1 MAPAPRV
8 LADEPQGARPTGF
21 FYFQPSVRAFYEGNV
36 SQVTV
41 AMLITANFLCNVV
54 EKEID
59 PQGVIMPGTWRKL
72 EITFNVMFL
81 IELIIN
87 MYARWLKRFWCDS
100 WNIFDVLVVT
110 VGCISFGVELV
121 GPLKLLRCLRAFRV
135 FRLFKRVKALNRII
149 VMIVSALPG
158 VANAFLVIVIMVSIY
173 SLVAVEFFSTFGV
186 VMDTEY
192 TGTTQLDHWDP
203 TVSTVETA
211 FSDQT
216 VGYTNLGTGQPS
228 NSYISNFTARTP
240 TPHCAYHNAVGGIV
254 PSITT
259 RNLCHGVEYW
269 GTFTR
274 AWFTLFQLLTGE
286 SWAEA
291 IARPV
296 LFGWAEYGSASIYI
310 SAIFFISFVVI
321 NAFILFNVFV
331 AVLLDKVIAPDEAEP
346 DELVGASAHG
356 ATPGKININ
365 LGANFS
371 PSRPLPAPG
380 TPAAA
385 PGSPSNSLHNMEPT
399 AQVDM
404 QVAKSTFNK
413 FDTDGKGSI
422 DVREL
427 GAMLTF
433 MKINVKGYES
443 ILDKFDA
450 NKSGTLEFD
459 EFTNLLTQIRAMP
472 PKTPTQMMMRLLET
486 QQALMAGHRDLLLD
500 SQLRA
505 SEVLEVKRALVEIN
519 EKLDLLPIIGS
530 RPGVNGPA
538 RV

>member
-1 MAPAPRV
+1 
-8 LADEPQGARPTGF
+8 L
-21 FYFQPSVRAFYEGNV
+21 
-36 SQVTV
+36 
-41 AMLITANFLCNVV
+41 
-54 EKEID
+54 
-59 PQGVIMPGTWRKL
+59 
-72 EITFNVMFL
+72 FL

-100 WNIFDVLVVT
+100 WNIFDVIVVT

-158 VANAFLVIVIMVSIY
+158 VANAFLVIVIMLSIY
-173 SLVAVEFFSTFGV
+173 SLVAVEFFSTFGA

-192 TGTTQLDHWDP
+192 TGTTQLDYWDP

-211 FSDQT
+211 FSAQT
-216 VGYTNLGTGQPS
+216 VGYTNLGSGQPS
-228 NSYISNFTARTP
+228 NNYISNFTARTP
-240 TPHCAYHNAVGGIV
+240 TPHCAYLNAVGGVV
-254 PSITT
+254 PSSTT

-274 AWFTLFQLLTGE
+274 AWFTLFQVLTGE

-296 LFGWAEYGSASIYI
+296 LFGWAEYGSASIYL

-331 AVLLDKVIAPDEAEP
+331 AVLLDKVIAPDEVETDDLPLAP
-346 DELVGASAHG
+346 
-356 ATPGKININ
+356 ATPGNIN
-365 LGANFS
+365 LSISNLGSSSNS

-380 TPAAA
+380 TPVPA
-385 PGSPSNSLHNMEPT
+385 SPSNMEQFREPP

-404 QVAKSTFNK
+404 RVAHSTFNK
-413 FDTDGKGSI
+413 FDLDGKGSI

-427 GAMLTF
+427 GAMLTS

-443 ILDKFDA
+443 IIDKFDT

-459 EFTNLLTQIRAMP
+459 EFADLLTQIRAMP
-472 PKTPTQMMMRLLET
+472 PKTPTQMLMRLLES
-486 QQALMAGHRDLLLD
+486 QQALIAGHRDLVLE
-500 SQLRA
+500 SQVRA
-505 SEVLEVKRALVEIN
+505 AEVLEVKLALAEIN

-530 RPGVNGPA
+530 RPGVKGPA